1 MVEILYCHDMVRFFP
16 KFKLCV
22 SRNQVR
28 DPLWLVLMHIL
39 PRDKKHFCGPVRYDL
54 SLLGFY
60 FSGVVLIGP
69 YFGLVYLSPI
79 GSGVWIS
86 GPYGDRLGFKCRL
99 FHTFNF
105 VTLFLYHH
113 FCTFSQHLYYLSKI
127 FIYWKDDALE
137 KYLHLY
143 GYNDDNASSGVFQ
156 AVFKTQAQLLYEQN
170 QEKMVLFASFLWINI
185 VAVKFVK
192 PFDTFWPH
200 WVWLNGVVLGF
211 GLGSSKI
218 RPRI

>member
-143 GYNDDNASSGVFQ
+143 GYNDDNASNGVFQ

-170 QEKMVLFASFLWINI
+170 QEKMVRIKHFGNFQWINVI
-185 VAVKFVK
+185 AVKFIK
-192 PFDTFWPH
+192 NFW
-200 WVWLNGVVLGF
+200 
-211 GLGSSKI
+211 
-218 RPRI
+218 